1 MEKKDFRRLFPNLA
15 DEVDSGASKVDLNKV
30 NESSTSTEPSY
41 QKDRRY
47 AGYQPGVI
55 DFIRRCKKPQEAEEI
70 ITYLEKKG
78 EMSGDEAKLLRKQ
91 LKEEGLRSF
100 GPPKK
105 IGDYERSS

>member
-30 NESSTSTEPSY
+30 NRSSPSTEPSY

-70 ITYLEKKG
+70 ITYLEKRD
-78 EMSGDEAKLLRKQ
+78 EVSGNEAKALRKQ

-105 IGDYERSS
+105 IGDYER